1 MPPGV
6 RDGWGQRQ
14 TILQLF
20 NASQQPSLS
29 CLNLITL
36 KTAYIKTQ
44 SSHIIAFVQHFATI
58 THKVVHFRL
67 HHLIIRLYL
76 PSARFLNLNL
86 SLTNFPTYIQ
96 KVGRWLLLLLHRPI
110 LEIVLDKEA
119 KGELRLLLFLQVTVF
134 PLILLSLVKGA
145 ET

>member
-36 KTAYIKTQ
+36 KTPYIKTQ
-44 SSHIIAFVQHFATI
+44 SSHIIAFVEHFATI

-67 HHLIIRLYL
+67 HHLIIRLDL
-76 PSARFLNLNL
+76 SSARFLNLKLPFINI
-86 SLTNFPTYIQ
+86 PTYIQ
-96 KVGRWLLLLLHRPI
+96 KIGRWLLLLHRPI

-134 PLILLSLVKGA
+134 PLILLSLVEGP